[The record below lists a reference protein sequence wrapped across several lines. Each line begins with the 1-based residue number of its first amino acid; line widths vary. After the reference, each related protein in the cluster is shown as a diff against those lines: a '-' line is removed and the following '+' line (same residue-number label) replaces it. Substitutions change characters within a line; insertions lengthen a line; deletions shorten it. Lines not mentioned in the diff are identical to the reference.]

1 MLRRLLS
8 DKNIGRRLYHV
19 EHYKWEKYNR
29 QMNLIYKTDYAH
41 NEIVAKHL
49 DNALADTVVQNT
61 REIRNLKQD
70 IFHIFSRLNELTKD
84 VKITVSNLEQLEK
97 RFVVFSFKVRNQL
110 DKNERDK

>member
-41 NEIVAKHL
+41 NEIVAKQL
-49 DNALADTVVQNT
+49 DTALADTIVQNT

-70 IFHIFSRLNELTKD
+70 MFHIFSRLNELTRD
-84 VKITVSNLEQLEK
+84 VKMTVSNLQQLEK
-97 RFVVFSFKVRNQL
+97 RFEVRNQL
-110 DKNERDK
+110 DKNEHDK